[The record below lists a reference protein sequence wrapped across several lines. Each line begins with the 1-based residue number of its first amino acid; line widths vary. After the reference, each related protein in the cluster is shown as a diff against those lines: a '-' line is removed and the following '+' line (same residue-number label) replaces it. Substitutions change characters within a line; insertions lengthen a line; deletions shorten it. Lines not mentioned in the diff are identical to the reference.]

1 MDILS
6 ILGLFLAVV
15 AVVLGS
21 ILKGAGVAALVSSA
35 AFVIVLVG
43 TVASIL
49 IQAPNSALRRSLQM
63 FGWIFKPPVVKPQVL
78 AEKIVEWS
86 KTARRKGLIS
96 LEQEIAK
103 EDDPFVRR
111 GLELVYD
118 GTPPET
124 IRKVLEIEMDAR
136 EQADMA
142 GAKVFEGMGVYA
154 PTLGIIGAV
163 LGLMSVMQNLADPS
177 SLGKGIAA
185 AFVATVYGIGF
196 ANLFFL
202 PVASKLK
209 AITQQNTRLREMICE
224 GMASIAEGE
233 NPRVIEL
240 RLQSYISQ

>member
-1 MDILS
+1 MR
-6 ILGLFLAVV
+6 G
-15 AVVLGS
+15 
-21 ILKGAGVAALVSSA
+21 
-35 AFVIVLVG
+35 
-43 TVASIL
+43 
-49 IQAPNSALRRSLQM
+49 NRRI
-63 FGWIFKPPVVKPQVL
+63 W
-78 AEKIVEWS
+78 
-86 KTARRKGLIS
+86 R
-96 LEQEIAK
+96 
-103 EDDPFVRR
+103 
-111 GLELVYD
+111 
-118 GTPPET
+118 
-124 IRKVLEIEMDAR
+124 
-136 EQADMA
+136 

>member
-6 ILGLFLAVV
+6 IAGLFLAVV

-21 ILKGAGVAALVSSA
+21 VLKGSGVAALVSSA
-35 AFVIVLVG
+35 AFVIVVLG
-43 TVASIL
+43 TVAAIL
-49 IQAPNSALRRSLQM
+49 IQAPNAALRRALDM
-63 FGWIFKPPVVKPQVL
+63 FAWIFRPPSLKPEALV
-78 AEKIVEWS
+78 EKIVEWS
-86 KTARRKGLIS
+86 RTARRKGLIS
-96 LEQEIAK
+96 LEEEIAK
-103 EDDPFVRR
+103 EDDPFIRR

-136 EQADMA
+136 ESADLA
-142 GAKVFEGMGVYA
+142 GAKVFEGMGIYA

-209 AITQQNTRLREMICE
+209 AITQHNTRLREMICE
-224 GMASIAEGE
+224 GLASIAEGE

-240 RLQSYISQ
+240 RLQGYISK